1 MPLSGKETAQNRF
14 ITMVLC
20 PWGDWISLAAAAV
33 IVAAAVIT
41 AAAVVGHIAAIV
53 SAAAEQDQ
61 QDDDPPAAVPTKT
74 VVTHKTY
81 LLERLA
87 AFPLIPRYSA
97 SRKM

>member
-1 MPLSGKETAQNRF
+1 MWFASLSTTRYRNCPLVRGHF
-14 ITMVLC
+14 F
-20 PWGDWISLAAAAV
+20 LAATAV
-33 IVAAAVIT
+33 VVAATVIT

-53 SAAAEQDQ
+53 AAAAEQDQ